1 MAVVFRGPDQIE
13 IDGNYAGGIIEVIN
27 NHPSRLP
34 EVHAAFGVLLQPWN
48 KRWIDAE
55 KFVERFSPKQ
65 ARAVY
70 TSADVTLVGAREMLD
85 LYIAENYHID
95 LDDHK
100 VTGLTAF
107 MVSLNPPILTTEE
120 RTNVL
125 RDSNSFE
132 RYTGVNMMP
141 EPEPE
146 SELES

>member
-1 MAVVFRGPDQIE
+1 MAVVFRGPDKIE
-13 IDGNYAGGIIEVIN
+13 IDGVSAGGIVDVIN
-27 NHPSRLP
+27 NHASRLP

-70 TSADVTLVGAREMLD
+70 TSTDVTLVGARQLLD
-85 LYIAENYHID
+85 SYIAANYQVV
-95 LDDHK
+95 LDDPQ
-100 VTGLTAF
+100 VVGLTEY
-107 MVSLNPPILTTEE
+107 MVAVGLLTEQE
-120 RTNVL
+120 RANVL

-132 RYTGVNMMP
+132 RFTGVNIMP

-146 SELES
+146 PEPES